1 MLEVC
6 LVIGAPI
13 VTAVVYV
20 MVAEIQWKRIE
31 RELSHDDLYGCNN
44 SPLVALPA
52 PGPAPQRGR

>member
-6 LVIGAPI
+6 IVIGAPI

-20 MVAEIQWKRIE
+20 LVAEIQWKSIE
-31 RELSHDDLYGCNN
+31 RELSHDDLYGCDN

-52 PGPAPQRGR
+52 TSQTPQRGR